1 MVSPDLVR
9 ILKQDGRAIRTIA
22 RVSKPTQERDDRE
35 ELALVERI
43 RSGDHDAWSE
53 LLGPYQDR
61 LFAVCVRMVGDREL
75 AADLAQ
81 ESMVRVIQ
89 RLDTFRGGSK
99 LSTWII
105 RVTMNVCLSKL
116 RSEKL
121 RRHAS
126 LTPTSRAGE
135 DNVRD
140 SWTPEAREPG
150 GVSRVEL
157 DEQRQRLSEALLGI
171 SADQRAILILRDNRG
186 LDYEQIAEVLG
197 VAVGTVKS
205 RLFRARNALRN
216 AMEEL

>member
-1 MVSPDLVR
+1 
-9 ILKQDGRAIRTIA
+9 
-22 RVSKPTQERDDRE
+22 VSKPRQERDDAE

-43 RSGDHDAWSE
+43 RSGDQDAWSE

-61 LFAVCVRMVGDREL
+61 LFAVCVRMVGDREM

-99 LSTWII
+99 LSTWMI

-126 LTPTSRAGE
+126 LTPNNPSGE
-135 DNVRD
+135 GDVRD
-140 SWTPEAREPG
+140 FWTPESGEPSG
-150 GVSRVEL
+150 HSRVEL
-157 DEQRQRLSEALLGI
+157 DEQRQWLSEALLRI
-171 SADQRAILILRDNRG
+171 TADQRAILILRDNRG

-216 AMEEL
+216 AIEEQ